1 MQRIGLFLTI
11 CLCILAVSGCIGREQ
26 ETSYSLAIRN
36 YGPSEIALKKVAVNN
51 KDYLHQALTL
61 PAPTAKAD
69 GGEYWMVFT
78 AGGTVKVAVVL
89 EDKASGR
96 EFGFEHKFID
106 NAGEGYVITA
116 DYTGNGEAV
125 FAANPVGR
133 LSVWGG
139 K

>member
-1 MQRIGLFLTI
+1 MKRIGLFLTI
-11 CLCILAVSGCIGREQ
+11 CLCLLAVSGCIGRKQ
-26 ETSYSLAIRN
+26 EASYSLAIRN
-36 YGPSEIALKKVAVNN
+36 SGPSEIVLKKVTVNN
-51 KDYLHQALTL
+51 KDYLNQALGL

-69 GGEYWMVFT
+69 GGEYWVVFT
-78 AGGTVKVAVVL
+78 AGGTVRVAVVV
-89 EDKASGR
+89 EEKASGQ
-96 EFGFEHKFID
+96 EFSFEHRFID

>member
-1 MQRIGLFLTI
+1 MKRIGLLFTI
-11 CLCILAVSGCIGREQ
+11 CLCLLAASGCIGREH

-36 YGPSEIALKKVAVNN
+36 YGPNEIVLKKIAVNN
-51 KDYLHQALTL
+51 RDYLNQVLVL

-69 GGEYWMVFT
+69 GGEYWVVFT
-78 AGGTVKVAVVL
+78 AGATVRVAVMV
-89 EDKASGR
+89 EEKVSGQ
-96 EFGFEHKFID
+96 EFSFAHKFID

-116 DYTGNGEAV
+116 DYTGNGEMA